1 MCACVRMKKRERS
14 EREREREREEYEF
27 VDELL
32 ITLVIY
38 HSLCRS
44 CVYKACRVVLVLVS
58 TYTHITDREVDA

>member
-14 EREREREREEYEF
+14 EREREREEYEY

-44 CVYKACRVVLVLVS
+44 WVYRACRVVLVLVS

>member
-1 MCACVRMKKRERS
+1 MCENEKERKI
-14 EREREREREEYEF
+14 REREREREEYEY

-44 CVYKACRVVLVLVS
+44 WVYRACRVVLVLVS